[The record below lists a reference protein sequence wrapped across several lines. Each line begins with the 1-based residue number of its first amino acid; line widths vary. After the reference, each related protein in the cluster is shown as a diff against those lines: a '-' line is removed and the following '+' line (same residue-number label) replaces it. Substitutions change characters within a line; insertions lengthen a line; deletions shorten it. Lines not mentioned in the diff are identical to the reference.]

1 MLRNLTLCLNTMT
14 RYITVIVISR
24 KSRFVLLI
32 CHNALIIDSKP
43 KFLALSIS
51 FPSNS
56 LSILVF
62 RKTSINFIAFKIQII
77 MIFWNT
83 FTVTFI
89 FFDLILNKVAL
100 SSKPH
105 TSCANKF
112 RLKSARCSV
121 AIFVCCEPVFLVYL
135 ICLPHLSLE
144 ILI

>member
-1 MLRNLTLCLNTMT
+1 MKTSMMCGCKTLLRNLTVCLNTMT

-62 RKTSINFIAFKIQII
+62 RKTSISFIAFKIQII
-77 MIFWNT
+77 MIF
-83 FTVTFI
+83 
-89 FFDLILNKVAL
+89 
-100 SSKPH
+100 
-105 TSCANKF
+105 
-112 RLKSARCSV
+112 
-121 AIFVCCEPVFLVYL
+121 
-135 ICLPHLSLE
+135 
-144 ILI
+144 